1 MTRTSSSHI
10 SNGTSPKPS
19 GLPKRGDGDKTAK
32 NSHAQ
37 NKPNPRNRA
46 GNNPSLFNVKPVSPC
61 CLRAHPNRLSAERLF
76 EIIRQKGCAWRLAW
90 VRMLACSFA
99 PLSVLAVLPGYT
111 LQPKRYCLGVWPNLS
126 PIVKWSAA
134 MYSGSFPNI
143 EARHSGLYIEKQP
156 SRKAGAQGRQTFG
169 ASVRGDDMDC
179 RFARFKVA
187 VDG

>member
-1 MTRTSSSHI
+1 MAACL
-10 SNGTSPKPS
+10 G
-19 GLPKRGDGDKTAK
+19 
-32 NSHAQ
+32 SHA
-37 NKPNPRNRA
+37 
-46 GNNPSLFNVKPVSPC
+46 
-61 CLRAHPNRLSAERLF
+61 CLQFCP
-76 EIIRQKGCAWRLAW
+76 
-90 VRMLACSFA
+90 
-99 PLSVLAVLPGYT
+99 AVCFSRFTWLT
-111 LQPKRYCLGVWPNLS
+111 LQPKRYCLGVQPNLS